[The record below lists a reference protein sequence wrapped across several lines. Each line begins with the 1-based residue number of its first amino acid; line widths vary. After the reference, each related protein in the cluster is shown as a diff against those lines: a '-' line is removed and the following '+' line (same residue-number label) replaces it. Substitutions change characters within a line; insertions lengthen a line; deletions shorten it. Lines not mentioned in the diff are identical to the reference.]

1 MAGLHN
7 DIPNKRPVPENVR
20 RDANTYEDEITLV
33 DYVRILWKRKCVIL
47 LGSVLPAL
55 AFGLVIF
62 SLPRDYKVTYTYDMG
77 LNEKEYKTLLDKFYS
92 GENLDRVISKLEEN
106 GLNKYARKI
115 AQATVDELKGKLV
128 GFEVSPSFFETMETL
143 KMEDVKEIAEI
154 QRARGTLLA
163 MIIKGRPKKDM
174 ATISLVVR
182 DNFEKIIPMYSVTG
196 GLNNTIIGL
205 KSDMAAIE
213 ENRYTLELDL
223 AKKRAILTKLRDLK
237 PGESGQIASDIIL
250 QFGNVAGNSAYLP
263 LPYQIQAVESTIID
277 LEENIKANEQ
287 KYGYYSRLLGLNQRL
302 FDEVKKAES
311 PYYTIQQYHP
321 FLTSILNEYE
331 DKELVD
337 YLNAYIKKIENSI
350 SVNIPIMEVPKVY
363 PVPKGT
369 VKKSAIVFAIFII
382 ITTFAAF
389 LLEAAEKS
397 RVRPSRAL

>member
-1 MAGLHN
+1 MARSHN
-7 DIPNKRPVPENVR
+7 DIPNSQPVPENVR
-20 RDANTYEDEITLV
+20 REVNTCDDEITLV
-33 DYVRILWKRKCVIL
+33 DYVRVLWKRKCLIL

-92 GENLDRVISKLEEN
+92 GENLERVISKLEEN
-106 GLNKYARKI
+106 GLNKYAGRI

-143 KMEDVKEIAEI
+143 KTADVKDIEDI
-154 QRARGTLLA
+154 QRARGTLLV
-163 MIIKGRPKKDM
+163 MIIRGRPQKDM
-174 ATISLVVR
+174 ATISSIVR
-182 DNFEKIIPMYSVTG
+182 NNFEKIIPMYSVKQR
-196 GLNNTIIGL
+196 LNTTIIGL

-223 AKKRAILTKLRDLK
+223 AKKRAILTKLKGLRPED
-237 PGESGQIASDIIL
+237 SSQITSDIIL
-250 QFGNVAGNSAYLP
+250 QFENVGSNSAYLP
-263 LPYQIQAVESTIID
+263 LAYQVQAVESTIID

-287 KYGYYSRLLGLNQRL
+287 KYGYYSSLLSLNQRL

-321 FLTSILNEYE
+321 FLTSILNDYE

-337 YLNAYIKKIENSI
+337 YLSAYIKKIENSI
-350 SVNIPIMEVPKVY
+350 SANIPIMDVPKLY

-369 VKKSAIVFAIFII
+369 VKKIAIVFAISLMIVIFS
-382 ITTFAAF
+382 AF
-389 LLEAAEKS
+389 LSEGMEKS
-397 RVRPSRAL
+397 RVRA

>member
-1 MAGLHN
+1 MARSHN
-7 DIPNKRPVPENVR
+7 DIPNSQPVPENVR
-20 RDANTYEDEITLV
+20 REVNTCDDEITLV
-33 DYVRILWKRKCVIL
+33 DYVRVLWKRKCLIL

-92 GENLDRVISKLEEN
+92 GENLERVISKLEEN
-106 GLNKYARKI
+106 GLNKYAGRI

-143 KMEDVKEIAEI
+143 KTADVKDIEDI
-154 QRARGTLLA
+154 QRARGTLLV
-163 MIIKGRPKKDM
+163 MIIRGRPQKDM
-174 ATISLVVR
+174 ATISSIVR
-182 DNFEKIIPMYSVTG
+182 NNFEKIIPMYSVKQR
-196 GLNNTIIGL
+196 LNTTIIGL

-223 AKKRAILTKLRDLK
+223 AKKRAILTKLKGLRPED
-237 PGESGQIASDIIL
+237 SSQIASDIIL
-250 QFGNVAGNSAYLP
+250 QFENVGSNSAYLP
-263 LPYQIQAVESTIID
+263 LAYQVQAVESTIID

-287 KYGYYSRLLGLNQRL
+287 KYGYYSSLLSLNQRL

-321 FLTSILNEYE
+321 FLTSILNDYE

-337 YLNAYIKKIENSI
+337 YLM
-350 SVNIPIMEVPKVY
+350 P
-363 PVPKGT
+363 T
-369 VKKSAIVFAIFII
+369 
-382 ITTFAAF
+382 
-389 LLEAAEKS
+389 L
-397 RVRPSRAL
+397 RR

>member
-1 MAGLHN
+1 MARSHN
-7 DIPNKRPVPENVR
+7 DIPNSQPVPENVR
-20 RDANTYEDEITLV
+20 REVNTCDDEITLV
-33 DYVRILWKRKCVIL
+33 DYVRVLWKRKCLIL

-92 GENLDRVISKLEEN
+92 GENLERVISKLEEN
-106 GLNKYARKI
+106 GLNKYAGRI

-143 KMEDVKEIAEI
+143 KTADVKDIEDI
-154 QRARGTLLA
+154 QRARGTLLV
-163 MIIKGRPKKDM
+163 MIIRGRPQKDM
-174 ATISLVVR
+174 ATISSIVR
-182 DNFEKIIPMYSVTG
+182 NNFEKIIPMYSVKQR
-196 GLNNTIIGL
+196 LNTTIIGL

-223 AKKRAILTKLRDLK
+223 AKKRAILTKLKGLRPED
-237 PGESGQIASDIIL
+237 SSQIASDIIL
-250 QFGNVAGNSAYLP
+250 QFENVGSNSAYLP
-263 LPYQIQAVESTIID
+263 LAYQVQAVESTIID

-287 KYGYYSRLLGLNQRL
+287 KYGYYSSLLSLNQRL

-321 FLTSILNEYE
+321 FLTSILNDYE

-337 YLNAYIKKIENSI
+337 YLSAYIKKIENSI
-350 SVNIPIMEVPKVY
+350 SANIPIMDVPKLY

-369 VKKSAIVFAIFII
+369 VKKIAIVFAISLMIVIFS
-382 ITTFAAF
+382 AF
-389 LLEAAEKS
+389 LSEGMEKS
-397 RVRPSRAL
+397 RVRA